1 VLEKELNDASQ
12 GGFVLG
18 LSGAAGSYRED
29 PPLAAVPIV
38 RRVLGMDLEVV
49 EKENQVR
56 NNKLRSCG
64 GLRL

>member
-1 VLEKELNDASQ
+1 MRVLL
-12 GGFVLG
+12 V

-56 NNKLRSCG
+56 NNKLCWCG

>member
-1 VLEKELNDASQ
+1 MRVLL
-12 GGFVLG
+12 V

-29 PPLAAVPIV
+29 PPLAAFLIV

-56 NNKLRSCG
+56 NNKLCWCG

>member
-1 VLEKELNDASQ
+1 MMLRKEGS
-12 GGFVLG
+12 LG
-18 LSGAAGSYRED
+18 LEWSCGKLRED

-56 NNKLRSCG
+56 NNKLCWCG